1 MTSRF
6 SRRQFFRRTGCAA
19 MSSLPVLNTM
29 LNLKLAG
36 NLAAASAPADGEY
49 RALVCLFFAGGID
62 SFNVLVPRSNAEYNE
77 YQTVR
82 GNLALAQNV
91 LLPLNP
97 TVSPGLDL
105 GLHPA
110 LPGLQNI
117 FNNAGAGGV
126 GGAAFVA
133 NVGTLLEPVTPD
145 QFNNGVGRYPLGL
158 FSHSDQI
165 EQWQTGTSDIRSSRG
180 WGGRAADVLIGG
192 AKQNVS
198 MNLSLSGG
206 NVWQSGE
213 EVFAYTV
220 GTDGAT
226 PLYGYDPS
234 DNDPTDITAIRT
246 RAVDRQL
253 TLAYQHL
260 LTEEFADRKRSAI
273 DTYQLFNSATDNV
286 TLPANIDFNENNSY
300 LGAQLQMV
308 AKTIKAHADLGHTRQ
323 TFYVEIDGWD
333 MHSRLIAGQAEL
345 LPPVDAA
352 ITAFYNCL
360 KAMSLDSHVTT
371 FSASDFARTL
381 SSNGDGTDHA
391 WGGNHFVFGGAVQG
405 QKIYGTYPGL
415 VEDGPLDVGRGRFI
429 PTTAV
434 DLYFA
439 ELALWL
445 GVPKSSLATVLP
457 NVGQFY
463 NTGGTGSPMGFLS

>member
-1 MTSRF
+1 
-6 SRRQFFRRTGCAA
+6 

-29 LNLKLAG
+29 LNLKMAG
-36 NLAAASAPADGEY
+36 QLAAASTPPSGEY

-62 SFNVLVPRSNAEYNE
+62 SFNVLVPRSSTEYGQ

-82 GNLALAQNV
+82 GALSLPQNG

-97 TVSPGLDL
+97 TTSPGLDL

-117 FNNAGAGGV
+117 FNTGK
-126 GGAAFVA
+126 AAFVA

-180 WGGRAADVLIGG
+180 WGGRAADVLVGG
-192 AKQNVS
+192 ARQDVS

-226 PLYGYDPS
+226 PLYGYDPG
-234 DNDPTDITAIRT
+234 DGDPTDITAIRT

-253 TLAYQHL
+253 ALAYQHL
-260 LTEEFADRKRSAI
+260 LTEEFASRKRSAI
-273 DTYQLFNSATDNV
+273 DTYQLFNAATDHI
-286 TLPANIDFNENNSY
+286 TLPAGIDFNEDNSY

-308 AKTIKAHADLGHTRQ
+308 AKTIKAHAALGHTRQ

-333 MHSRLIAGQAEL
+333 MHSKLISGQAEQ

-360 KAMSLDSHVTT
+360 KAMTLDGNVTT

-405 QKIYGTYPGL
+405 QKIYGSYPSL

-445 GVPKSSLATVLP
+445 GVPKSSLTTVLP
-457 NVGQFY
+457 NIGKFY
-463 NTGGTGSPMGFLS
+463 DPTSTDSPMSFLA

>member
-1 MTSRF
+1 
-6 SRRQFFRRTGCAA
+6 

-29 LNLKLAG
+29 LNLKMAG
-36 NLAAASAPADGEY
+36 QLAAASTPPSGEY

-62 SFNVLVPRSNAEYNE
+62 SFNVLVPRSSTEYGQ

-82 GNLALAQNV
+82 GALSLPQNG

-97 TVSPGLDL
+97 TTSPGLDL

-117 FNNAGAGGV
+117 FNTGK
-126 GGAAFVA
+126 AAFVA

-180 WGGRAADVLIGG
+180 WGGRAADVLVGG
-192 AKQNVS
+192 ARQDVS

-226 PLYGYDPS
+226 PLYGYDPA
-234 DNDPTDITAIRT
+234 DDDPTDITAIRT

-253 TLAYQHL
+253 ALAYQHL
-260 LTEEFADRKRSAI
+260 LTEEFASRKRSAI
-273 DTYQLFNSATDNV
+273 DTYQLFNAATDHI
-286 TLPANIDFNENNSY
+286 TLPAGIDFNEDNSY

-308 AKTIKAHADLGHTRQ
+308 AKTIKAHAALGHTRQ

-333 MHSRLIAGQAEL
+333 MHSKLISGQAEQ

-360 KAMSLDSHVTT
+360 KAMTLDGNVTT

-405 QKIYGTYPGL
+405 QKIYGSYPSL

-429 PTTAV
+429 PTTPV

-457 NVGQFY
+457 NVGSFY
-463 NTGGTGSPMGFLS
+463 NGSGSPMGFLS